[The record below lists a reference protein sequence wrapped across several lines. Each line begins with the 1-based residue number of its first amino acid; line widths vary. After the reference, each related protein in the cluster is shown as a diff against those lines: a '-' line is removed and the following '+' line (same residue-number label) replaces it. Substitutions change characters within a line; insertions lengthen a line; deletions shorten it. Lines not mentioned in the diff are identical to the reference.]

1 MVIKFFKI
9 ISYCLLSVFVLAI
22 VCVSLILFRPTI
34 LLALANNFTD
44 YQIEA
49 STIELQLS
57 PLEIQTSGLTVR
69 QNSQTMVD
77 LAVAEFAFDWSGS
90 LQGKHT
96 VWQGRFA
103 NGYIDFTKLASTKPA
118 TEQSVGNRSATI
130 TRQVHAGL
138 TAVRGNVENVRFIFS
153 DTSSLSIQS
162 LSTNLKGDELEG
174 YRTLEQIVSLRLRLD
189 ENSKPLIL
197 SGQLSSSSV
206 SDLTYLSLVLQE
218 VDLTPYLSGGPIE
231 EPIAPVG
238 IESELDWSW
247 LSLVEDLQVVA
258 KVEKI
263 TLDDNEITSAHA
275 RLKFVDG
282 INIESVT
289 AKVDWAISDE
299 LRFNDDLSLSGTL
312 APLATQTKGA
322 DVRAKLNV
330 DALKFD
336 LELEGQVNVNNFA
349 EQNIGLQLNLSEPPV
364 LSQSGELMDG
374 LLQQYLPVSFR
385 SQLSSSADELEL
397 SIEQAKFGESTMAG
411 ELSVEGLNGELPKV
425 RLGLVADKIAYKS
438 LSAEASANTNK
449 EPEDNSKTKIFTDK
463 PIDWAWLELADLD
476 FEINIKT
483 LMYEQYSVSDIVL
496 PLTLTGNQDSTL
508 GRILAIEDFRAHL
521 GDGNLNAT
529 IGLVKGSE
537 PAQITLDLDATG
549 LLLES
554 LGVLPADQL
563 TGGDFAVD
571 TKLTL
576 VGDSL
581 DALASSSDGALYV
594 ELKNAVVQSDSFE
607 IIGSDL
613 LLELLSKLNPFSRED
628 KTTNLE
634 CAILFAPIDKGKIE
648 LKDSLALKTSKVIIV
663 GAGDINLA
671 SEKINLK
678 LSPTSRGGV
687 GVNVGSLVKFVKL
700 GGQLNNPKP
709 IVDAGGLMT
718 STLAAGAAIS
728 TGGASLL
735 ATGLLDKAVK
745 QKVCEKAREA
755 YQQQS
760 SN

>member
-1 MVIKFFKI
+1 
-9 ISYCLLSVFVLAI
+9 
-22 VCVSLILFRPTI
+22 

>member
-49 STIELQLS
+49 STVELQLS

-69 QNSQTMVD
+69 QNSQTLVD

-263 TLDDNEITSAHA
+263 TLDDNEITSANA

-289 AKVDWAISDE
+289 AKVDWAINDE

-322 DVRAKLNV
+322 DVQAKLNV
-330 DALKFD
+330 NALKFD

-537 PAQITLDLDATG
+537 PAQITLDLEATG
-549 LLLES
+549 LSLES

>member
-1 MVIKFFKI
+1 
-9 ISYCLLSVFVLAI
+9 
-22 VCVSLILFRPTI
+22 

-745 QKVCEKAREA
+745 QKVCE
-755 YQQQS
+755 S
-760 SN
+760 SNRVIESGFSRMRRG